1 MDTEILKKPLRVLH
15 LEDNGGDHLLVV
27 EMLRADGFNC
37 DFTLARSKEEFF
49 RALQQAKFDL
59 IISDFSL
66 PSYDGLSALS
76 AAQENHADT
85 PFIFF
90 SGTIG
95 EDLAVE
101 SLKNGAVDYVLKQ
114 RPTRFL
120 AAVHRA
126 LRNAG
131 EREKLR
137 QAQRAL
143 RESEERFRVVSRA
156 TDDVV
161 WEWDVQKGRVVLSA
175 NFKTAFGDNLDL
187 SCDDWFDLIHPDD
200 RLRVVSGI
208 SSLLATG
215 GSVWWSEHRLRR
227 DDNSYAFVFDRASV
241 IYGAGR
247 PQRMIGVTIDM
258 SRSKADEEKIHEQA
272 ALLDK
277 ARDAIIVT
285 TMDHKITYWNQGA
298 SRIYGWT
305 EVEAVGRNVL
315 EMFFH
320 EATPAQFTTQFK
332 ALETTG
338 EWMGELRE
346 FTKSGEQVIVQVR
359 ATLIRDEKGQPKS
372 VLRIKTDITEQK
384 KLEEQFLRSQRL
396 ESLGALVSGIA
407 HDLNN
412 TLVPIIIGVEILKDE
427 PISEDAASMVRTME
441 ASARRSAEMVKQML
455 LFARGGESSKL
466 PVRPDVLV
474 KEMGKIIADTFPKS
488 VNCRVRVEKNLHPIL
503 AVPTQIHQVLMNLCV
518 NARDAMNERG
528 TLTLAVEN
536 VRVTEHEAAVMPGAG
551 AGEYVCISVADTGG
565 GIAPEQLEKIF
576 LPFFTTKAPGKGTGL
591 GLSTCQTI
599 VRNHGGF
606 ITVQS
611 KIGSG
616 TEFKVYLPAAG
627 VKPAEADLP
636 KKSSLPAGGGER
648 ILVVDDEAAILA
660 MTRAALENFGYQ
672 VTTAVTGMEAIARF
686 RENPGDIQLVI
697 TDYAMP
703 LMDGEATIGQLQKI
717 RPDLKVLV
725 ASASEEQLQKF
736 SKNVRINGF
745 VPKPF
750 TTEGL
755 LAAVHS
761 ALAPK

>member
-1 MDTEILKKPLRVLH
+1 MDTDILARPVRVLH
-15 LEDNGGDHLLVV
+15 LEDNENDHLLVA
-27 EMLRADGFNC
+27 EMLQADGLNC
-37 DFTLARSKEEFF
+37 QFTLARSKEEFSM
-49 RALQQAKFDL
+49 ALGKAGFDL

-76 AAQENHADT
+76 VAREYHADT

-95 EDLAVE
+95 EDVAVE

-114 RPTRFL
+114 RPTRL
-120 AAVHRA
+120 IAAVRRA
-126 LRNAG
+126 LRNAA
-131 EREKLR
+131 EHEKLKR
-137 QAQRAL
+137 AESAL
-143 RESEERFRVVSRA
+143 RESEERFRVVARA

-161 WEWDVQKGRVVLSA
+161 WEWDVQKGRVALSA

-187 SCDDWFDLIHPDD
+187 SADDWFDLIHADD
-200 RLRVVSGI
+200 RLRVVTGV

-227 DDNSYAFVFDRASV
+227 EDGSYAFVFDRASV
-241 IYGAGR
+241 IYSAGR

-258 SRSKADEEKIHEQA
+258 SRSKAADEKIHEQA

-277 ARDAIIVT
+277 ARDAIIVSSV
-285 TMDHKITYWNQGA
+285 DHKITYWNQGA
-298 SRIYGWT
+298 TRIYGWT
-305 EVEAVGRNVL
+305 EKEALGRNVL
-315 EMFFH
+315 ELFFH
-320 EATPAQFTTQFK
+320 EAAPAQFAAQIK
-332 ALETTG
+332 ALEATG
-338 EWMGELRE
+338 EWIGELRE

-359 ATLIRDEKGQPKS
+359 ATLIRDEQGRPKS
-372 VLRIKTDITEQK
+372 ILRIKTDITEQK

-412 TLVPIIIGVEILKDE
+412 TLVPIIIGVDILKDE

-441 ASARRSAEMVKQML
+441 SSARRSAEMVKQML
-455 LFARGGESSKL
+455 LFARGGESSKMS
-466 PVRPDVLV
+466 VRPDVIV

-528 TLTLAVEN
+528 TLVLAAEN
-536 VRVTEHEAAVMPGAG
+536 AQVTEHEAAMMPGAVP
-551 AGEYVCISVADTGG
+551 GEYVCISVADTGS

-576 LPFFTTKAPGKGTGL
+576 LPFYTTKAPGKGTGL

-606 ITVQS
+606 LAVQS
-611 KIGSG
+611 QVGSG
-616 TEFKVYLPAAG
+616 TEFKVFLPAAD
-627 VKPAEADLP
+627 VKPAETAGP
-636 KKSSLPAGGGER
+636 GKSLLPAGKGER

-672 VTTAVTGMEAIARF
+672 VTTAVTGMEAIARL
-686 RENPGDIQLVI
+686 RDNPDDIHLVI

-703 LMDGEATIGQLQKI
+703 LMDGEATIGQLRKI
-717 RPDLKVLV
+717 RPDLKILV
-725 ASASEEQLQKF
+725 ASGSEEQLQKL
-736 SKNVRINGF
+736 SKNVPINGF

-755 LAAVHS
+755 LAAVH
-761 ALAPK
+761 AAFAPR